1 VLRKILI
8 IIFISAFGNSYSQLL
23 TGTSMSPLALVQN
36 VLLGQGVTVSN
47 ILYNGSPVA
56 LGSFQA
62 TNTVLGIDEG
72 IVLTTGTVIDNG
84 NGPQGPNNQTG
95 AGVDNNIGG
104 SALLSGLIGSTQTYN
119 AAILEFDFIP
129 YSDTVRFKYVFG
141 SDEYPE
147 FAPPNNSGFNDVFG
161 FFISG
166 PGIPGI
172 QNIAQLPNGGGVV
185 SINNVNVNN
194 NSQYFNFNG
203 DGSMSPYDSN
213 PMYIQYDGFTDVLEA
228 VSQVQCGQTYHLVIA
243 IADVGDG
250 EWDSGIFLE
259 ANSLSSLT
267 PVDITYELSNEIY
280 SEPNWIAEGCVTAT
294 VTLEREANLGTSL
307 TVPIDVSGSATDI
320 LDYSGIPTSITFN
333 PGETQV
339 SFTID
344 VVLDGIVEGQEN
356 IVLDFP
362 LSDPCGNITPVT
374 IELFIQDIEEV
385 SVEINNPEVSCPGE
399 NIVLTT
405 TVSGGVSPY
414 SYLWSDNSTQN
425 NISIVPTSTGEYFV
439 EVTDDCLNQTA
450 YDTVL
455 VSVPEYD
462 PITLSTTP
470 DIVEICPNI
479 SQYLQVDVLGG
490 TGNYVYA
497 WTDASNQ
504 MISTTDSAYI
514 SPGFSTF
521 FVVTVSDECGTFAT
535 DTINYTVSSP
545 PLEVIGSPTVYL
557 CPGDSTII
565 SVEASGG
572 FGSYHYYWTHN
583 GDTTNQ
589 VWVTPF
595 STSNYQIQVSDDCQ
609 TFSVS
614 TSIQVVVVKPD
625 ANFTIISEPLV
636 ENLPISF
643 QNLTSNG
650 YVYQWYF
657 GDGGYSEDIHPNH
670 VYDAPGIYEVTLIAT
685 DTKGCI
691 DSITL
696 PIQIYKEFYIYI
708 PNAFIPDG
716 DRFNEVFSGSFIGI
730 KEINMEIYN
739 RWGQILF
746 STNDL
751 NFEWDGTFKGKKVQ
765 NGTYVW
771 KLIYLPED
779 RNDREYFTGH
789 VTILD

>member
-1 VLRKILI
+1 
-8 IIFISAFGNSYSQLL
+8 
-23 TGTSMSPLALVQN
+23 MSPLALVQN

-47 ILYNGSPVA
+47 ILFNGSPVA

-339 SFTID
+339 SFTI
-344 VVLDGIVEGQEN
+344 
-356 IVLDFP
+356 P
-362 LSDPCGNITPVT
+362 
-374 IELFIQDIEEV
+374 
-385 SVEINNPEVSCPGE
+385 
-399 NIVLTT
+399 
-405 TVSGGVSPY
+405 
-414 SYLWSDNSTQN
+414 
-425 NISIVPTSTGEYFV
+425 
-439 EVTDDCLNQTA
+439 
-450 YDTVL
+450 
-455 VSVPEYD
+455 
-462 PITLSTTP
+462 
-470 DIVEICPNI
+470 
-479 SQYLQVDVLGG
+479 
-490 TGNYVYA
+490 
-497 WTDASNQ
+497 
-504 MISTTDSAYI
+504 
-514 SPGFSTF
+514 
-521 FVVTVSDECGTFAT
+521 
-535 DTINYTVSSP
+535 
-545 PLEVIGSPTVYL
+545 
-557 CPGDSTII
+557 
-565 SVEASGG
+565 
-572 FGSYHYYWTHN
+572 
-583 GDTTNQ
+583 
-589 VWVTPF
+589 
-595 STSNYQIQVSDDCQ
+595 
-609 TFSVS
+609 
-614 TSIQVVVVKPD
+614 
-625 ANFTIISEPLV
+625 
-636 ENLPISF
+636 
-643 QNLTSNG
+643 
-650 YVYQWYF
+650 
-657 GDGGYSEDIHPNH
+657 
-670 VYDAPGIYEVTLIAT
+670 
-685 DTKGCI
+685 
-691 DSITL
+691 
-696 PIQIYKEFYIYI
+696 
-708 PNAFIPDG
+708 
-716 DRFNEVFSGSFIGI
+716 
-730 KEINMEIYN
+730 
-739 RWGQILF
+739 
-746 STNDL
+746 
-751 NFEWDGTFKGKKVQ
+751 
-765 NGTYVW
+765 
-771 KLIYLPED
+771 
-779 RNDREYFTGH
+779 
-789 VTILD
+789 